1 MQGCHKP
8 LICKKCSTCE
18 VQQREAQ
25 ENKVRLHLFYLGIF
39 YALCVGPPAETIS
52 ILSLSHS

>member
-1 MQGCHKP
+1 
-8 LICKKCSTCE
+8 